1 MSQGHDAADHARHGL
16 IYTSVSSDGHPYGT
30 AHLGSSLTSL
40 QPYDVKLFLD
50 VPRTP
55 SNIEAGNFMIDLG
68 LLSPV
73 EPVTNIADFLPSF
86 ANPLN
91 GSSSVLARSR
101 RPASL
106 TYASPIL
113 DLAHKLSALPWY
125 VIGWKKDNELIE
137 VSMLE
142 GAEFA
147 RGWKNIPN
155 QVYVKIEADKKMQFY
170 QVIVKIKARFQGLRY
185 VLIQTTDDF
194 SY

>member
-1 MSQGHDAADHARHGL
+1 
-16 IYTSVSSDGHPYGT
+16 
-30 AHLGSSLTSL
+30 
-40 QPYDVKLFLD
+40 
-50 VPRTP
+50 
-55 SNIEAGNFMIDLG
+55 MIDLA
-68 LLSPV
+68 LLSPT
-73 EPVTNIADFLPSF
+73 EPITNVVDFLPSF

-155 QVYVKIEADKKMQFY
+155 EVYVRIEADKKMQFY
-170 QVIVKIKARFQGLRY
+170 QVMVKIKARFQGLRY
-185 VLIQTTDDF
+185 VLKHTMIDLL
-194 SY
+194 Y